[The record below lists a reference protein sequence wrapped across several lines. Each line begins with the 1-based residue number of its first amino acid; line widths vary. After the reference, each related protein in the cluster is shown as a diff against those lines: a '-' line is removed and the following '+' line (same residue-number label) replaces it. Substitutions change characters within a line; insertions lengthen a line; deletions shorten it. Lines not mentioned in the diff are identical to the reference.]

1 MIEIHNIHKAFGDK
15 KVLDGVSGVF
25 ETGKTNLLLGAS
37 GTGKSVLLKC
47 IVGLIK
53 PDLGSVTFDGTYF
66 TNNKL
71 DIRQEIRR
79 KIGMLFQSSAL
90 FDSMTVEKNVEF
102 PLKMLTDM
110 NKEERMERVNFCL
123 KRVGLE
129 GSNKKMPAELS
140 GGMKKRVGIARAI
153 APHCT
158 YLFCDEPNS
167 GLDPQTALKIDELIK
182 EITEEY
188 NITTIIVTHDM
199 NSVIEIGDK
208 IFFLHEGKKLWEGTR
223 DEIMDSNIKELNE
236 FIFANRLMR
245 DAKKVEEEEREE
257 EEERQHNGQL
267 SASQGKEK
275 APSEETVETQD
286 EPQPENP
293 EGPAATTQT
302 GKDKV

>member
-1 MIEIHNIHKAFGDK
+1 M
-15 KVLDGVSGVF
+15 LDGVSGVF

-47 IVGLIK
+47 IVGLVK

-79 KIGMLFQSSAL
+79 KIGMLFQGSAL
-90 FDSMTVEKNVEF
+90 FDSMNVEENIDF
-102 PLKMLTDM
+102 PLKMLTEM
-110 NKEERMERVNFCL
+110 SRSERLDRVNFCL
-123 KRVGLE
+123 QRVGLE
-129 GSNKKMPAELS
+129 NANRKMPSELS

-167 GLDPQTALKIDELIK
+167 GLDPQTSIKIDELIK

-188 NITTIIVTHDM
+188 EITTIIVTHDM
-199 NSVIEIGDK
+199 NSVIEIGEK
-208 IFFLHEGKKLWEGTR
+208 IMFLYEGKKLWEGTNN
-223 DEIMDSNIKELNE
+223 EIMDTGVHELKE

-245 DAKKVEEEEREE
+245 NAKQVED
-257 EEERQHNGQL
+257 EERQEQQEQKQL
-267 SASQGKEK
+267 
-275 APSEETVETQD
+275 
-286 EPQPENP
+286 
-293 EGPAATTQT
+293 
-302 GKDKV
+302 